1 MDAVTCRLD
10 ALQGRPHPLLG
21 CPHSAADPCWGYK
34 GLATSAFCRTTLEA
48 VGAPRAPWGDG
59 LRWPASQMP
68 SPCVGTR
75 LTPLLYTGVVPM
87 ALPRDILHVNFIP
100 EPVSWETHLWH
111 HQPSPLQLEKDPYS
125 WSGKMRPSAP
135 T

>member
-1 MDAVTCRLD
+1 
-10 ALQGRPHPLLG
+10 
-21 CPHSAADPCWGYK
+21 
-34 GLATSAFCRTTLEA
+34 
-48 VGAPRAPWGDG
+48 
-59 LRWPASQMP
+59 MP